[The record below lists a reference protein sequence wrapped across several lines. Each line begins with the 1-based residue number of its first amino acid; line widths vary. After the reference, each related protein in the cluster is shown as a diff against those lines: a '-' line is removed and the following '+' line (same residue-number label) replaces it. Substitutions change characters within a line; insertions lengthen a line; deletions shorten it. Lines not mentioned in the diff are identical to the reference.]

1 MKKKKYIYITQELQY
16 SMSALYLKGR
26 GTLVFKKKHPVW
38 VPTET
43 QDSTT
48 AVLRRTAA
56 KFVEMNTG
64 NLHVNGIMLMTEVKI
79 KDNKTTTFTVSEK
92 SGLF

>member
-1 MKKKKYIYITQELQY
+1 MKKKYIYITQELRY
-16 SMSALYLKGR
+16 SKNALYLKGR
-26 GTLVFKKKHPVW
+26 GTLVLKKKHPVG

-48 AVLRRTAA
+48 AVLRGTAA

-64 NLHVNGIMLMTEVKI
+64 NLHVNGVML
-79 KDNKTTTFTVSEK
+79 
-92 SGLF
+92 

>member
-1 MKKKKYIYITQELQY
+1 M
-16 SMSALYLKGR
+16 
-26 GTLVFKKKHPVW
+26 
-38 VPTET
+38 PTET

-48 AVLRRTAA
+48 AVLRGTAA

-64 NLHVNGIMLMTEVKI
+64 NLYVNGIMLMTEVKI
-79 KDNKTTTFTVSEK
+79 KDKKTKFTVSEK

>member
-26 GTLVFKKKHPVW
+26 GTLVLKKKHPVW
-38 VPTET
+38 VP
-43 QDSTT
+43 T